1 MKHITTSLCLVL
13 LALLSALA
21 VSCITEDIVDDVTV
35 GEGQCTVTLGVTYT
49 PPVAASL
56 QSSRSVKGDAIRTIH
71 NIFVV
76 WYKPDGT
83 YAGSRY
89 FTAGGSD
96 ITVTD
101 QDRGTDGETVTQ
113 HAELKCSIPYG
124 TFRIYAAVN
133 MGDMTSRADIR
144 TERDFKA
151 IQLTW
156 NPDDVAA
163 NYQMSGYFATS
174 SDTRYAYDDAPV
186 VTINR
191 NNMTLHAWVRRAAS
205 KVTVAFDAQDLNE
218 NIYIYIEKAQL
229 KDIPASCPLVN
240 PNTPTAAE
248 ALIADGDTIDYRR
261 GTGGSGQEGDYRGWL
276 RLSRGAGSNYYG
288 NHANDAPSLFF
299 YENMQGMGV
308 DKHVYQNFESKDD
321 KPYGT
326 YLEVTGYY
334 VNNGPTPSSGRIIYR
349 CMLGRNMTDDFNAE
363 RNAHYKVTLKFKN
376 DANDPDWHIVYEN
389 KPQDLEVQIPTPMYI
404 SYLPNQVLEIPITVN
419 YNKDLNVTVTDVRA
433 QIITNNWG
441 YDDQKYNYVLK
452 DLKYGF
458 LSLRLNDV
466 TSSTDYLGEKSF
478 TSFTQNSEGISL
490 TIPVYTRPLTI
501 EKSFSGANIWVGRQ
515 RYAQVKVTA
524 TFSDGSQRSKTV
536 DVIQVR
542 RLINPTGVWRSGS
555 SQKPF
560 RVTLQETHTDAFFPK
575 DYVGL
580 VSEGPWK
587 ATVVKGSDWVQI
599 KSRESQTWSNADV
612 EGGTGSVV
620 DFDYRPGSTTS
631 APRFGLIKV
640 TYHNN
645 TCVHMILVSQ
655 GMGTV
660 SIAGNN
666 WHMSNVK
673 YAGVDEATPLFEG
686 SMFKFGT
693 SGVAYKSSNSLKSGY
708 GFPTHTTETNDANL
722 DRQFDCYD
730 LSGGN
735 IVRTFRE
742 VGIDVTGFDSNTM
755 TGGGISRVAN
765 YDDWETLTDARAF
778 DRYYGIL
785 YGDECD
791 HTITSSDAAAY
802 TYDGDEKGMLGCFV
816 YEKSSGN
823 HLFFPMGN
831 TGNGRRQYYDCFND
845 ASYGQAVHT
854 FWGDLKYADRT
865 QEMASGHA
873 ELVPCYYNL
882 WESPGAV
889 YWYGT
894 RHSLTTT
901 GTPAANSSNWRYGF
915 DINFMTYGFTSYT
928 TNHVYENRTVG
939 SAAVTNSDACY
950 LRRIS
955 N

>member
-1 MKHITTSLCLVL
+1 MKHITTSLCFVL
-13 LALLSALA
+13 LTLLSALA

-35 GEGQCTVTLGVTYT
+35 GEGQGTVTLGVTYT

-101 QDRGTDGETVTQ
+101 QERGTTGETVTQ

-124 TFRIYAAVN
+124 TYRIYAAVN

-174 SDTRYAYDDAPV
+174 SDTRYAYDDAPD

-299 YENMQGMGV
+299 YENMQGIGPN
-308 DKHVYQNFESKDD
+308 KHVYKNFESKDN

-389 KPQDLEVQIPTPMYI
+389 KPQDLEVQVPTPMYI

-419 YNKDLNVTVTDVRA
+419 YNKDLSVSVTNVKA
-433 QIITNNWG
+433 EIITNHWG
-441 YDDQKYNYVLK
+441 YDDHKYNGNLS

-466 TSSTDYLGEKSF
+466 TSSTDYLGAKDF
-478 TSFTQNSEGISL
+478 TSFTQNSDGVSL
-490 TIPVYTRPLTI
+490 TVPVYTRPLTT

-524 TFSDGSQRSKTV
+524 TFSDGSVRSKTV

-560 RVTLQETHTDAFFPK
+560 RVTLQETHSDAFFPK
-575 DYVGL
+575 DYADL

-587 ATVVKGSDWVQI
+587 ATVVKGSEWVQI
-599 KSRESQTWSNADV
+599 KSRDSQTWGNADV
-612 EGGTGSVV
+612 GGGTGSVV

-631 APRFGLIKV
+631 TPRFGLIKV

-660 SIAGNN
+660 NIADNQ

-673 YAGVDEATPLFEG
+673 YAGVDEASPLFEG

-693 SGVAYKSSNSLKSGY
+693 SSVAYKSSNNLKEGY
-708 GFPTHTTETNDANL
+708 GFPTHATETTDANL
-722 DRQFDCYD
+722 DRKYECYD
-730 LSGGN
+730 LSGTN
-735 IVRTFRE
+735 IEKTFRE
-742 VGIDVTGFDSNTM
+742 VGIDVTYGFDSQTM
-755 TGGGISRVAN
+755 NESGKCRVAT
-765 YDDWETLTDARAF
+765 YEDWETLTDAGSF

-791 HTITSSDAAAY
+791 HTVTSTDAAAY
-802 TYDGDEKGMLGCFV
+802 TYENDEKGMLGCFV

-865 QEMASGHA
+865 QEMHPNHA
-873 ELVPCYYNL
+873 KLVPCYYNL

-894 RHSLTTT
+894 RHSLIS
-901 GTPAANSSNWRYGF
+901 GTPAANSSDWRYGF

-928 TNHVYENRTVG
+928 TNHVYESRTLGGKTV
-939 SAAVTNSDACY
+939 SNSDACF
-950 LRRIS
+950 LRRIT

>member
-35 GEGQCTVTLGVTYT
+35 GEGLGTVTLGVTYT
-49 PPVAASL
+49 PPVSASL

-113 HAELKCSIPYG
+113 HAELKCNIPYG
-124 TFRIYAAVN
+124 TYRIYAAVN
-133 MGDMTSRADIR
+133 MGDMTQRADIR
-144 TERDFKA
+144 MERDFKA
-151 IQLTW
+151 IPLTW
-156 NPDDVAA
+156 NPNDVAA
-163 NYQMSGYFATS
+163 NCQMSGYFATS
-174 SDTRYAYDDAPV
+174 SDTQYAYGDAPD

-191 NNMTLHAWVRRAAS
+191 NNMALHAWVRRAAS
-205 KVTVAFDAQDLNE
+205 KVTVAFDAQNLNE

-240 PNTPTAAE
+240 PNTPMTPE

-261 GTGGSGQEGDYRGWL
+261 GTGGSGQDGDYRGWL
-276 RLSRGAGSNYYG
+276 RLSKGTGSNYYG

-308 DKHVYQNFESKDD
+308 DKHVYKNFESKDN

-404 SYLPNQVLEIPITVN
+404 SYLPNQVLDIPISIN
-419 YNKDLNVTVTDVRA
+419 YNTDLSVTVTKVTA
-433 QIITNNWG
+433 QIVTNHWG
-441 YDDQKYNYVLK
+441 YDDHKYNGVMP
-452 DLKYGF
+452 DPKYGF
-458 LSLRLNDV
+458 LSLGLNNV
-466 TSSTDYLGEKSF
+466 TSSTAYLGAKDF
-478 TSFTQNSEGISL
+478 TSFTQNSDGVSL
-490 TIPVYTRPLTI
+490 TVPVYTRPLTI

-515 RYAQVKVTA
+515 RYAQVMVTA
-524 TFSDGSQRSKTV
+524 TFSDGSTRSKTV

-560 RVTLQETHTDAFFPK
+560 RVTLQETHSDAFFPK
-575 DYVGL
+575 DYADL

-587 ATVVKGSDWVQI
+587 ATIVKGSDWVQI
-599 KSRESQTWSNADV
+599 KSRDSQTWGNTDV
-612 EGGTGSVV
+612 VGGTGSVV
-620 DFDYRPGSTTS
+620 DFDYRPGSTTDT
-631 APRFGLIKV
+631 PRFGLIKV

-928 TNHVYENRTVG
+928 TNHVYESRTLGGKTV
-939 SAAVTNSDACY
+939 SNSDACF
-950 LRRIS
+950 LRRIT

>member
-1 MKHITTSLCLVL
+1 M
-13 LALLSALA
+13 
-21 VSCITEDIVDDVTV
+21 
-35 GEGQCTVTLGVTYT
+35 
-49 PPVAASL
+49 
-56 QSSRSVKGDAIRTIH
+56 
-71 NIFVV
+71 
-76 WYKPDGT
+76 
-83 YAGSRY
+83 
-89 FTAGGSD
+89 
-96 ITVTD
+96 
-101 QDRGTDGETVTQ
+101 
-113 HAELKCSIPYG
+113 
-124 TFRIYAAVN
+124 
-133 MGDMTSRADIR
+133 
-144 TERDFKA
+144 
-151 IQLTW
+151 
-156 NPDDVAA
+156 
-163 NYQMSGYFATS
+163 
-174 SDTRYAYDDAPV
+174 
-186 VTINR
+186 
-191 NNMTLHAWVRRAAS
+191 
-205 KVTVAFDAQDLNE
+205 
-218 NIYIYIEKAQL
+218 
-229 KDIPASCPLVN
+229 
-240 PNTPTAAE
+240 
-248 ALIADGDTIDYRR
+248 
-261 GTGGSGQEGDYRGWL
+261 
-276 RLSRGAGSNYYG
+276 
-288 NHANDAPSLFF
+288 
-299 YENMQGMGV
+299 
-308 DKHVYQNFESKDD
+308 
-321 KPYGT
+321 
-326 YLEVTGYY
+326 
-334 VNNGPTPSSGRIIYR
+334 
-349 CMLGRNMTDDFNAE
+349 
-363 RNAHYKVTLKFKN
+363 
-376 DANDPDWHIVYEN
+376 
-389 KPQDLEVQIPTPMYI
+389 
-404 SYLPNQVLEIPITVN
+404 
-419 YNKDLNVTVTDVRA
+419 
-433 QIITNNWG
+433 
-441 YDDQKYNYVLK
+441 
-452 DLKYGF
+452 
-458 LSLRLNDV
+458 
-466 TSSTDYLGEKSF
+466 
-478 TSFTQNSEGISL
+478 
-490 TIPVYTRPLTI
+490 
-501 EKSFSGANIWVGRQ
+501 
-515 RYAQVKVTA
+515 
-524 TFSDGSQRSKTV
+524 
-536 DVIQVR
+536 R

-599 KSRESQTWSNADV
+599 KSRESQTWGNADV

-660 SIAGNN
+660 SIAGNK

-693 SGVAYKSSNSLKSGY
+693 SSVAYKSSNSLKSGY
-708 GFPTHTTETNDANL
+708 GFPTHTTETTDANL

-765 YDDWETLTDARAF
+765 YDDWEALTDAGAF

-785 YGDECD
+785 YGEECEQ
-791 HTITSSDAAAY
+791 TITSSDAAAY